1 MNFRRRKREN
11 AEVNAGS
18 LSDILFFL
26 LLFFIIISTLASAS
40 AIKVQLPNS
49 KTGKS
54 IPRHPI
60 NVTVNKDLQYYI
72 DKRQID
78 EAALPQELATEAA
91 KYESPSVVL
100 RMDKTVTVQHMID
113 VMDIAYKLKLPIV
126 VAANKEAEKGGGE

>member
-49 KTGKS
+49 KSGKS

-60 NVTVNKDLQYYI
+60 NITVNSSLQYYI
-72 DKRQID
+72 DKRPID
-78 EAALPQELATEAA
+78 EAALPQELTTEAA
-91 KYESPSVVL
+91 KYENPSVVL
-100 RMDKTVTVQHMID
+100 RLDKSVTVQHMID
-113 VMDIAYKLKLPIV
+113 IMDIANKLKLPIV
-126 VAANKEAEKGGGE
+126 IAANKEPDKSGGE